1 VPYAIETNDLVLRD
15 FRESDVADFVR
26 WETVETEWQLWDGP
40 WDYEGRSEAERADD
54 LERYVARMNG
64 WVAAAPT
71 LADDVTRSHLQID
84 TRAGRHIGWV
94 GSYHVDGDY
103 SIVEGPGT
111 TAVGICVPELVERG
125 HGYSYQALAAFVG
138 YLMGLGER
146 DVLTQTWSGNV
157 RMVHVAERMGFVECC
172 RKQGFRLVRGRRY
185 DGLTF
190 RLDPDR
196 FAAFCRSRGLTDM
209 ARCRGPQGPSRV

>member
-15 FRESDVADFVR
+15 FQESDIADFVR

-40 WDYEGRSEAERADD
+40 WDYEGLSEAERAED
-54 LERYVARMNG
+54 LVRYVTRMND

-71 LADDVTRSHLQID
+71 LADDALRSRFQVD
-84 TRAGRHIGWV
+84 TKAGRHIGWV
-94 GSYHVDGDY
+94 GSYHVDGGY
-103 SIVEGPGT
+103 SIVEGPGM

-125 HGYSYQALAAFVG
+125 HGYSYQALAAFVR
-138 YLMGLGER
+138 YLMDSGER

-172 RKQGFRLVRGRRY
+172 RKRALRLVRGRRY

-190 RLDPDR
+190 RLDLGR
-196 FAAFCRSRGLTDM
+196 FAAFCRSYGLTDM
-209 ARCRGPQGPSRV
+209 ARCRGSQGPSRV